1 MANINNKIS
10 WTHLTSKVKQLIV
23 AVLSVTFGISM
34 YVFMNSFMNGVNNAQ
49 TDITFTSMS
58 HIRVYND
65 PAGEPTILLSQ
76 KSTSDTLTMVSN
88 AKHINYTE
96 GMINADEV
104 KEVLQK
110 NKDIV
115 AITEQVNQNVFF
127 RNGVTKVSGSLSG
140 VDVANEIQM
149 FNTTEYITEGNLNDL
164 DKRSDAVV
172 LGTGLANKLSASMG
186 DNISLT
192 TADGVN
198 KVFKVVGLIE
208 TGSGSV
214 DKSRAI
220 ISINTA
226 RQLLS
231 KNKSYA
237 TDVMANV
244 KDYNDAKTIANE
256 VRPDIKYK
264 TEAWQ
269 EGNAQLES
277 ANTLRDIIA
286 IAVSLTIL
294 IVAGFGIY
302 NIMNMTVSEKIR
314 EIAILKAMGFDGK
327 DIVYI
332 FLVQSVI
339 IGLIGGFIGL
349 LLGFAVASIVDR
361 IPFKIAS
368 FDTLPITYLPADYIL
383 AMIFG
388 LDITFFSTGFII
400 KPRLLNNFTI
410 DHFNNPVTIGSKF
423 VIVGNGNDG
432 LPFFLG

>member
-65 PAGEPTILLSQ
+65 PAGEPAILLSQ

-140 VDVANEIQM
+140 VDTANEIQM
-149 FNTTEYITEGNLNDL
+149 FNTTEYITEGSLNDL

-172 LGTGLANKLSASMG
+172 LGTGLADKLSASMG

-244 KDYNDAKTIANE
+244 KDYNDAKTIADE
-256 VRPDIKYK
+256 VRSDIKYK

-314 EIAILKAMGFDGK
+314 EIAILKAMGFDGR

-388 LDITFFSTGFII
+388 LAITFIAGYLPARKAS
-400 KPRLLNNFTI
+400 KI
-410 DHFNNPVTIGSKF
+410 DPVQILRG
-423 VIVGNGNDG
+423 
-432 LPFFLG
+432 

>member
-1 MANINNKIS
+1 MTNINNKIS

-76 KSTSDTLTMVSN
+76 KNASDTLNMVSN
-88 AKHINYTE
+88 ARHINYTE
-96 GMINADEV
+96 GILNADEV
-104 KEVLQK
+104 KQVLQK
-110 NKDIV
+110 NKNIV

-140 VDVANEIQM
+140 IDVVNEIQM
-149 FNTTEYITEGNLNDL
+149 FNTTEYITEGNLYDL
-164 DKRSDAVV
+164 EKRSDAVV
-172 LGTGLANKLSASMG
+172 LGSGLADKLSASIG

-192 TADGVN
+192 TSDGVN
-198 KVFKVVGLIE
+198 KIFKVVGLLE

-244 KDYNDAKTIANE
+244 KDYNDAKIIANE
-256 VRPDIKYK
+256 VCPDIKYK

-327 DIVYI
+327 DIVHI

-349 LLGFAVASIVDR
+349 LLGFAVAFIVDS

-368 FDTLPITYLPADYIL
+368 FDTLPITYLPSDYIL
-383 AMIFG
+383 AMVFG
-388 LDITFFSTGFII
+388 LAITFIAGYLPARKAS
-400 KPRLLNNFTI
+400 KV
-410 DHFNNPVTIGSKF
+410 DPVEILRG
-423 VIVGNGNDG
+423 
-432 LPFFLG
+432 

>member
-76 KSTSDTLTMVSN
+76 KNTSDTLIMVNN

-140 VDVANEIQM
+140 VDVVNEIQM

-244 KDYNDAKTIANE
+244 RHYNDAKTIANE

-286 IAVSLTIL
+286 VAVSLTIL

-339 IGLIGGFIGL
+339 IGLIGGFTGL

-388 LDITFFSTGFII
+388 LAITFIAGYLPARKAS
-400 KPRLLNNFTI
+400 KI
-410 DHFNNPVTIGSKF
+410 DPVEILRG
-423 VIVGNGNDG
+423 
-432 LPFFLG
+432 

>member
-1 MANINNKIS
+1 
-10 WTHLTSKVKQLIV
+10 
-23 AVLSVTFGISM
+23 
-34 YVFMNSFMNGVNNAQ
+34 
-49 TDITFTSMS
+49 
-58 HIRVYND
+58 
-65 PAGEPTILLSQ
+65 
-76 KSTSDTLTMVSN
+76 
-88 AKHINYTE
+88 
-96 GMINADEV
+96 
-104 KEVLQK
+104 
-110 NKDIV
+110 
-115 AITEQVNQNVFF
+115 
-127 RNGVTKVSGSLSG
+127 
-140 VDVANEIQM
+140 
-149 FNTTEYITEGNLNDL
+149 
-164 DKRSDAVV
+164 
-172 LGTGLANKLSASMG
+172 MG

-388 LDITFFSTGFII
+388 LAITFIAGYLPARKAS
-400 KPRLLNNFTI
+400 KI
-410 DHFNNPVTIGSKF
+410 DPVEILRG
-423 VIVGNGNDG
+423 
-432 LPFFLG
+432 

>member
-76 KSTSDTLTMVSN
+76 KNTSDTLIMVSN

-383 AMIFG
+383 AMLFG
-388 LDITFFSTGFII
+388 LAITFIAGYLPARKAS
-400 KPRLLNNFTI
+400 KI
-410 DHFNNPVTIGSKF
+410 DPVEILRG
-423 VIVGNGNDG
+423 
-432 LPFFLG
+432 

>member
-388 LDITFFSTGFII
+388 LAITFIAGYLPARKAS
-400 KPRLLNNFTI
+400 KI
-410 DHFNNPVTIGSKF
+410 DPVEILRG
-423 VIVGNGNDG
+423 
-432 LPFFLG
+432 

>member
-1 MANINNKIS
+1 MTNINNKIS

-76 KSTSDTLTMVSN
+76 KNTSDTLTMVSN

-96 GMINADEV
+96 GILNADEV
-104 KEVLQK
+104 KQVLQK
-110 NKDIV
+110 NKNIV

-140 VDVANEIQM
+140 IDVANEIQM

-172 LGTGLANKLSASMG
+172 LGSGLAAKLSASMG

-237 TDVMANV
+237 TDVMANI
-244 KDYNDAKTIANE
+244 KDYNEAKTVANE

-327 DIVYI
+327 DIVHI
-332 FLVQSVI
+332 FLVQSII

-368 FDTLPITYLPADYIL
+368 FDTLPITYLPSDYIL

-388 LDITFFSTGFII
+388 LVITFVAGYLPARKAS
-400 KPRLLNNFTI
+400 KV
-410 DHFNNPVTIGSKF
+410 DPVEILRG
-423 VIVGNGNDG
+423 
-432 LPFFLG
+432 

>member
-1 MANINNKIS
+1 MTNINNKIS

-58 HIRVYND
+58 HLRVYND
-65 PAGEPTILLSQ
+65 PVGEPTILLSQ
-76 KSTSDTLTMVSN
+76 KNASDTLNVVSN
-88 AKHINYTE
+88 ARHINYTE
-96 GMINADEV
+96 GILNADEV
-104 KEVLQK
+104 KQVLQK
-110 NKDIV
+110 NKNIV

-127 RNGVTKVSGSLSG
+127 RNGVIKVSGSLSG
-140 VDVANEIQM
+140 IDVANEIQM
-149 FNTTEYITEGNLNDL
+149 FNTTEYITEGNLYDL
-164 DKRSDAVV
+164 EKRSDAVV
-172 LGTGLANKLSASMG
+172 LGSGLADKLSASMG

-192 TADGVN
+192 TSDGVN
-198 KVFKVVGLIE
+198 KIFKVVGLLK

-244 KDYNDAKTIANE
+244 KDYNDAKIIANE
-256 VRPDIKYK
+256 VRSDIKYK

-327 DIVYI
+327 DIVHI

-349 LLGFAVASIVDR
+349 LLGFAVASIVDS

-368 FDTLPITYLPADYIL
+368 FDTLPITYLPSDYIL
-383 AMIFG
+383 AMVFG
-388 LDITFFSTGFII
+388 LVITFIAGYLPARKAS
-400 KPRLLNNFTI
+400 KI
-410 DHFNNPVTIGSKF
+410 DPVEILRG
-423 VIVGNGNDG
+423 
-432 LPFFLG
+432 

>member
-65 PAGEPTILLSQ
+65 PAGEPAILLSQ
-76 KSTSDTLTMVSN
+76 KGTSDTLTMVSN

-140 VDVANEIQM
+140 VDTANEIQM

-172 LGTGLANKLSASMG
+172 LGTGLADKLSASMG

-244 KDYNDAKTIANE
+244 KDYNDAKTIADE
-256 VRPDIKYK
+256 VRSDIKYK

-383 AMIFG
+383 AMLFG
-388 LDITFFSTGFII
+388 LAITFIAGYLPARKAS
-400 KPRLLNNFTI
+400 KI
-410 DHFNNPVTIGSKF
+410 DPVEILRG
-423 VIVGNGNDG
+423 
-432 LPFFLG
+432 

>member
-10 WTHLTSKVKQLIV
+10 WIHLTSKVKQLIV

-65 PAGEPTILLSQ
+65 PAGEPAILLSQ

-88 AKHINYTE
+88 ARHINYTE

-140 VDVANEIQM
+140 VDTANEIQM
-149 FNTTEYITEGNLNDL
+149 FNTTEYITEGSLNDL

-172 LGTGLANKLSASMG
+172 LGTGLADKLSASMG

-244 KDYNDAKTIANE
+244 KDYNDAKTIADE
-256 VRPDIKYK
+256 VRSDIKYK

-314 EIAILKAMGFDGK
+314 EIAILKAMGFDGR

-388 LDITFFSTGFII
+388 LAITFIAGYLPARKAS
-400 KPRLLNNFTI
+400 KI
-410 DHFNNPVTIGSKF
+410 DPVQILRG
-423 VIVGNGNDG
+423 
-432 LPFFLG
+432 

>member
-76 KSTSDTLTMVSN
+76 KNTSDTLTMVSN

-244 KDYNDAKTIANE
+244 KDYNDAKIIANE

-383 AMIFG
+383 AMLFG
-388 LDITFFSTGFII
+388 LAITFIAGYLPARKAS
-400 KPRLLNNFTI
+400 KI
-410 DHFNNPVTIGSKF
+410 DPVEILRG
-423 VIVGNGNDG
+423 
-432 LPFFLG
+432 

>member
-1 MANINNKIS
+1 
-10 WTHLTSKVKQLIV
+10 
-23 AVLSVTFGISM
+23 
-34 YVFMNSFMNGVNNAQ
+34 MNSFMNGVNNAQ

-76 KSTSDTLTMVSN
+76 KNASDTLNMVSN
-88 AKHINYTE
+88 ARHINYTE
-96 GMINADEV
+96 GILNADEV
-104 KEVLQK
+104 KQVLQK
-110 NKDIV
+110 NKNIV

-140 VDVANEIQM
+140 IDVVNEIQM
-149 FNTTEYITEGNLNDL
+149 FNTTEYITEGNLYDL
-164 DKRSDAVV
+164 EKRSDAVV
-172 LGTGLANKLSASMG
+172 LGSGLADKLSASIG

-192 TADGVN
+192 TSDGVN
-198 KVFKVVGLIE
+198 KIFKVVGLLE

-244 KDYNDAKTIANE
+244 KDYNDAKIIANE
-256 VRPDIKYK
+256 VCPDIKYK

-327 DIVYI
+327 DIVHI

-349 LLGFAVASIVDR
+349 LLGFAVAFIVDS

-368 FDTLPITYLPADYIL
+368 FDTLPITYLPSDYIL
-383 AMIFG
+383 AMVFG
-388 LDITFFSTGFII
+388 LAITFIAGYLPARKAS
-400 KPRLLNNFTI
+400 KV
-410 DHFNNPVTIGSKF
+410 DPVEILRG
-423 VIVGNGNDG
+423 
-432 LPFFLG
+432 

>member
-65 PAGEPTILLSQ
+65 PAGEPAILLPQRNS
-76 KSTSDTLTMVSN
+76 SDTLTMVSN
-88 AKHINYTE
+88 ARHINYTE

-104 KEVLQK
+104 KQVLQK

-115 AITEQVNQNVFF
+115 AVTEQVNQNVFF

-172 LGTGLANKLSASMG
+172 LGTGLADKLSASMG

-244 KDYNDAKTIANE
+244 KDYNDAKTIAAE

-286 IAVSLTIL
+286 VAVSLTIL

-383 AMIFG
+383 AMLFG
-388 LDITFFSTGFII
+388 LAITFIAGYLPARKAS
-400 KPRLLNNFTI
+400 KI
-410 DHFNNPVTIGSKF
+410 DPVAILRG
-423 VIVGNGNDG
+423 
-432 LPFFLG
+432 

>member
-10 WTHLTSKVKQLIV
+10 WTHLTSKVKQLVV

-65 PAGEPTILLSQ
+65 PAGDPTILLSQ
-76 KSTSDTLTMVSN
+76 QNTSDTLTMVSN

-96 GMINADEV
+96 GMVNADEV

-383 AMIFG
+383 AMFFG
-388 LDITFFSTGFII
+388 LAITFIAGYLPARKAS
-400 KPRLLNNFTI
+400 KI
-410 DHFNNPVTIGSKF
+410 DPVEILRG
-423 VIVGNGNDG
+423 
-432 LPFFLG
+432 

>member
-10 WTHLTSKVKQLIV
+10 WTHLTSKVKQLVV

-65 PAGEPTILLSQ
+65 PAGDPTILLSQ
-76 KSTSDTLTMVSN
+76 QNTSDTLTMVSN

-96 GMINADEV
+96 GMVNADEV

-383 AMIFG
+383 AMLFG
-388 LDITFFSTGFII
+388 LAITFIAGYLPARKAS
-400 KPRLLNNFTI
+400 KI
-410 DHFNNPVTIGSKF
+410 DPVEILRG
-423 VIVGNGNDG
+423 
-432 LPFFLG
+432 

>member
-76 KSTSDTLTMVSN
+76 KNTSDTLTMVSN

-110 NKDIV
+110 NKNIV

-383 AMIFG
+383 AMLFG
-388 LDITFFSTGFII
+388 LAITFIAGYLPARKAS
-400 KPRLLNNFTI
+400 KI
-410 DHFNNPVTIGSKF
+410 DPVEILRG
-423 VIVGNGNDG
+423 
-432 LPFFLG
+432 

>member
-65 PAGEPTILLSQ
+65 PAGEPAILLPQ
-76 KSTSDTLTMVSN
+76 KNTSDTLTMVSN
-88 AKHINYTE
+88 ARHINYTE
-96 GMINADEV
+96 GIINADEV

-115 AITEQVNQNVFF
+115 AVTEQVNQNVFF

-140 VDVANEIQM
+140 VDTANEIQM
-149 FNTTEYITEGNLNDL
+149 FNTTEYITEGSLNDL

-172 LGTGLANKLSASMG
+172 LGTGLADKLSASMG

-244 KDYNDAKTIANE
+244 KDYNDAKTIADE
-256 VRPDIKYK
+256 VRSDIKYK

-383 AMIFG
+383 AMLFG
-388 LDITFFSTGFII
+388 LAITFIAGYLPARKAS
-400 KPRLLNNFTI
+400 KI
-410 DHFNNPVTIGSKF
+410 DPVEILRG
-423 VIVGNGNDG
+423 
-432 LPFFLG
+432 